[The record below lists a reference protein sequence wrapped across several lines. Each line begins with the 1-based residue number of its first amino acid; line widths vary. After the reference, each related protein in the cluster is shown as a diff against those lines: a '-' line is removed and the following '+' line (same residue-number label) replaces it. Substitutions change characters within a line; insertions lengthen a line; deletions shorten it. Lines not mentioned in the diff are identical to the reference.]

1 MQTELRKVEFSLG
14 HESFSPDEKEQ
25 KEIEELARKRFGY
38 FHRWVEIEEQSAQSG
53 RFREK
58 TVALVE
64 EVDTGKMYYVEVDFI
79 HFTQLLMN
87 PQRN

>member
-1 MQTELRKVEFSLG
+1 MQKELRRVEFSLG

-25 KEIEELARKRFGY
+25 KENEELARKRLGY
-38 FHRWVEIEEQSAQSG
+38 FHRWVEIEEKSAQSG

-64 EVDTGKMYYVEVDFI
+64 EVDTGKMYYVEVELI
-79 HFTQLLMN
+79 HFTQL
-87 PQRN
+87 PYETAKK